1 MSDDGGADSGRGAG
15 TGSPRTNAAGQ
26 LAAGV
31 VAELVRPLREL
42 REDLAVLVELFD
54 RHMAEARGPKGLTW
68 RDVET
73 LRQQLADNYLRSRRM
88 TRLVSELADAIAPAP
103 LVPEI
108 VDVNKLVESAL
119 NLARHRMAADTE
131 VFVDLGSIPLV
142 RAVAGELLLAISQ
155 ILAVAADSA
164 GGAEGSA
171 ISIKTRRGADDG
183 DDVVIRVADNG
194 RGLPAAAAQ
203 AGVLAVEVA
212 ERAGGSYVGTS
223 EPGKG
228 SFFEL
233 RIASGRRR

>member
-1 MSDDGGADSGRGAG
+1 MSDQGGDDSGRGHG
-15 TGSPRTNAAGQ
+15 NGSPRTNAAGQ

-68 RDVET
+68 KDVEN

-155 ILAVAADSA
+155 IMAVAADSA
-164 GGAEGSA
+164 SAVEGSA
-171 ISIKTRRGADDG
+171 LSIKTRRAEDG
-183 DDVVIRVADNG
+183 EDVVIRVADNG
-194 RGLPAAAAQ
+194 RGLPAAAAL
-203 AGVLAVEVA
+203 AGVLAGEVA
-212 ERAGGSYVGTS
+212 ERAGGSYAGTS

-228 SFFEL
+228 SFFVL
-233 RIASGRRR
+233 RISSGRH